1 MVTFCFVYNKPAN
14 VEFVWDD
21 VGPGLHVT
29 WCEDSSLIGFV
40 VRSDSGLKAPGMF
53 QTLCESLVR

>member
-1 MVTFCFVYNKPAN
+1 MITFCFVYKKSAN
-14 VEFVWDD
+14 VRFVWDD

-29 WCEDSSLIGFV
+29 WCEDSSLTGFV
-40 VRSDSGLKAPGMF
+40 VRDDSGLKAPGMF